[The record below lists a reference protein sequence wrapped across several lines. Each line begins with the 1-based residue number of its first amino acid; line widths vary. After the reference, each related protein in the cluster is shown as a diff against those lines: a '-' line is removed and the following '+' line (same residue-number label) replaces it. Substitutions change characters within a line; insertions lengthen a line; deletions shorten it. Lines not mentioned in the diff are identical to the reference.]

1 MTTTTTID
9 APPKVPPILYTAHL
23 GTRWQKEKA
32 AAGLGAFDFPE
43 DPVYVGQW
51 IVGECIGRGASSRVR
66 IAKHRQTGQLAA
78 VKIIP
83 ILPLDTHP
91 GLKSEKQRLNIDR
104 EIVIMKLMNHPNILC
119 IYDVFQGENELYLV
133 LEYVQG
139 GELFDFLVNRGRL
152 PHLEALAIFKQI
164 VYGLNYAHSLSIVHR
179 DLKPENIL
187 IHSLNPPLIKIADW
201 GMAAFAPPPLHLE
214 TSCGS
219 PHYAS
224 PEIINGFKYAGSAT
238 DIWSCGVI
246 LFALLTGRL
255 PFDDKDVR
263 TLLAKVRG
271 GKYEIPAYVDPL
283 AKDLLTRM
291 LVVDVRR
298 RITIPQIMAHPWFNR
313 STPGILYVPAPLVH
327 DLAQL
332 LASEAHMDEDLL
344 ESLRV
349 LLGRYGNDQ
358 VIRAELLRPHGQG
371 TLAKAIYVLLQKRRE
386 QMVRDHGF
394 ILSVEGSKPPTQ
406 GKVVTKHYWSPS
418 LTKRTQ
424 VNVQAQHLELH
435 QLTSHDTH
443 LSRSQTPLPPS
454 PSLEAPSV
462 LEPLPH
468 RRSPS
473 PVGLRRMCHFSSS
486 MLAFQP
492 TRRKSLRA
500 GPAAG
505 DSSDVPTRVPHQTC
519 SVSLHSNHIEQDC
532 IDHNQQISRTM
543 CGIEIFPSFS
553 SAQRLLPQSVQPDS
567 SPNVTRTCT
576 ATLTSFEMDNKVFAS
591 SSPSGT
597 PHNRP
602 LPVCSVDGED
612 SQCAIFPEEDTHTS
626 IDSPLQL
633 PARTRHE
640 PVPAANDGWAR
651 EDKVHVVYDGDTDQN
666 QLSTEFFAR
675 STSQTAFRP
684 RDQDNKYVAKQV
696 TSRSGG
702 AAPKL
707 NLLFYPSQPNS
718 TTDSSPTTLRPTK
731 TVFCPRTGSPGAS
744 SNLSSPVGEVRSW
757 LSHLFNRR
765 PHTYVLYST
774 ASFCATRNKTIQALE
789 RLGVAVS
796 PPESSP
802 RRQGCG
808 ITSIVRCRTSVGV
821 KCSGS
826 AVVQKYIRFRVEVSL
841 SPNALQMSHES
852 LSPSPHPL
860 NDISSEVGGPLGDAL
875 WPQLPALT
883 SFTPPQPRSR
893 ATSAAERD
901 YPCAVVLVQEKG
913 SVSAFKTMCR
923 QLCELW
929 TSDTSGTSLQSSFS
943 RF

>member
-1 MTTTTTID
+1 MTTTTIGT
-9 APPKVPPILYTAHL
+9 PLKVPPILYTAHL

-51 IVGECIGRGASSRVR
+51 IVGECVGSGASSRVR
-66 IAKHRQTGQLAA
+66 IAKHCQTGQLAA

-104 EIVIMKLMNHPNILC
+104 EIVVMKLMNHPNILR

-152 PHLEALAIFKQI
+152 PPLEALAIFKQI

-201 GMAAFAPPPLHLE
+201 GMAAFAPPLVYLE

-224 PEIINGFKYAGSAT
+224 PEIINGFKYAGGAT

-263 TLLAKVRG
+263 KLLAKVRG
-271 GKYEIPAYVDPL
+271 GKYELPAYVDPL

-313 STPGILYVPAPLVH
+313 STPGILYVPVPLVH

-332 LASEAHMDEDLL
+332 LTSEAHIDEDLL

-358 VIRAELLRPHGQG
+358 VIKAELLRPRGQG
-371 TLAKAIYVLLQKRRE
+371 ILAKAIYVLLQKRHE
-386 QMVRDHGF
+386 QMVRDHGTM
-394 ILSVEGSKPPTQ
+394 LSVEESKPSMQ

-418 LTKRTQ
+418 LTKRNQ
-424 VNVQAQHLELH
+424 VNVRAQHLELH
-435 QLTSHDTH
+435 RLTSHDAH
-443 LSRSQTPLPPS
+443 SSRLQTPPPS
-454 PSLEAPSV
+454 PSFEAPPV
-462 LEPLPH
+462 LESPAHCQPP
-468 RRSPS
+468 SPS
-473 PVGLRRMCHFSSS
+473 RLRRRCHFSSS
-486 MLAFQP
+486 MLALQP

-500 GPAAG
+500 GRAPG
-505 DSSDVPTRVPHQTC
+505 DPSAVLTRVPHQTC
-519 SVSLHSNHIEQDC
+519 SVSSHSNHIEQDC
-532 IDHNQQISRTM
+532 FDRNQQISRTM
-543 CGIEIFPSFS
+543 CGIEISPPSS
-553 SAQRLLPQSVQPDS
+553 SAQRPLSQYVQRDS
-567 SPNVTRTCT
+567 SSSVTRTC
-576 ATLTSFEMDNKVFAS
+576 AVTLTSFEVNNKVLMPP
-591 SSPSGT
+591 SPFGT
-597 PHNRP
+597 PHNCP
-602 LPVCSVDGED
+602 TLVCLNDGHE
-612 SQCAIFPEEDTHTS
+612 SQCAIFPKEDTHTS

-633 PARTRHE
+633 PARTPHG
-640 PVPAANDGWAR
+640 PVPTANDRWAR
-651 EDKVHVVYDGDTDQN
+651 EDKENIVYGGGTGQS
-666 QLSTEFFAR
+666 QLSAESFAQ
-675 STSQTAFRP
+675 STGETAFRA
-684 RDQDNKYVAKQV
+684 RDRDSKYVAKKV
-696 TSRSGG
+696 TSMSGEP
-702 AAPKL
+702 APKL
-707 NLLFYPSQPNS
+707 DLLFYPSQPDS
-718 TTDSSPTTLRPTK
+718 TTDSSPTALRQAK
-731 TVFCPRTGSPGAS
+731 TVFCPHTGSPGTS

-757 LSHLFNRR
+757 LSHLFNRK

-774 ASFCATRNKTIQALE
+774 ASFRATCNETIRALE
-789 RLGVAVS
+789 RLGVAVG
-796 PPESSP
+796 PQESSP
-802 RRQGCG
+802 RRQDSG
-808 ITSIVRCRTSVGV
+808 ITNIMRCRMNDGV

-826 AVVQKYIRFRVEVSL
+826 GVVQKYIQFRVEFSL
-841 SPNALQMSHES
+841 SPNALQMSNES
-852 LSPSPHPL
+852 LSSSPRPL
-860 NDISSEVGGPLGDAL
+860 NDISSEVGSPSGDAL

-883 SFTPPQPRSR
+883 SSTPPQPRSL
-893 ATSAAERD
+893 ATGATARD

-913 SVSAFKTMCR
+913 SVSGFKTMCR
-923 QLCELW
+923 RLCELW
-929 TSDTSGTSLQSSFS
+929 TLDTSGTSLQSGSS

>member
-1 MTTTTTID
+1 MTTTYHHHRRT
-9 APPKVPPILYTAHL
+9 AQSTAHL
-23 GTRWQKEKA
+23 EKA

-104 EIVIMKLMNHPNILC
+104 EIVVMKLMNHPNILR

-152 PHLEALAIFKQI
+152 PPLEALAIFKQI

-201 GMAAFAPPPLHLE
+201 GMAAFAPPPLRLE

-291 LVVDVRR
+291 LIVDVRR

-313 STPGILYVPAPLVH
+313 PIPGVLYVPAPLVH

-332 LASEAHMDEDLL
+332 LASERIWTKISWNLYV
-344 ESLRV
+344 SC
-349 LLGRYGNDQ
+349 
-358 VIRAELLRPHGQG
+358 I
-371 TLAKAIYVLLQKRRE
+371 LAKAIYVLLQKRHE
-386 QMVRDHGF
+386 QMVRDHG
-394 ILSVEGSKPPTQ
+394 LTLAVEGSKPPMQ

-418 LTKRTQ
+418 LTKRNQ
-424 VNVQAQHLELH
+424 VNVQAQHLEMH

-443 LSRSQTPLPPS
+443 LSRSQTPLPPT
-454 PSLEAPSV
+454 PSLEAPSA
-462 LEPLPH
+462 LEPLLH
-468 RRSPS
+468 
-473 PVGLRRMCHFSSS
+473 HQSSLS
-486 MLAFQP
+486 TFQP

-500 GPAAG
+500 GRAAG
-505 DSSDVPTRVPHQTC
+505 DPSDVPTRVPNQTC
-519 SVSLHSNHIEQDC
+519 SVSLHSDHIEQDC
-532 IDHNQQISRTM
+532 IDHNQQVSRTM
-543 CGIEIFPSFS
+543 CGTEIFPSIS
-553 SAQRLLPQSVQPDS
+553 SAQRLLPKSVQPGS
-567 SPNVTRTCT
+567 SSNITRTCT
-576 ATLTSFEMDNKVFAS
+576 ATLTSLDVNNKVFTS
-591 SSPSGT
+591 SSLSGT
-597 PHNRP
+597 PRNRL

-612 SQCAIFPEEDTHTS
+612 SQCTIFPEEDTHTS
-626 IDSPLQL
+626 ADSPLQL
-633 PARTRHE
+633 PARSRHE
-640 PVPAANDGWAR
+640 AANDGWAR
-651 EDKVHVVYDGDTDQN
+651 EDKVHVVYEGGADQS
-666 QLSTEFFAR
+666 QLSTEFFAQ
-675 STSQTAFRP
+675 STDQTAFRP
-684 RDQDNKYVAKQV
+684 RDQDSKYVARKV
-696 TSRSGG
+696 TSRSGEVS
-702 AAPKL
+702 PKL
-707 NLLFYPSQPNS
+707 NPPFYSSQPNS

-731 TVFCPRTGSPGAS
+731 TVFCPHTGSPGTS

-757 LSHLFNRR
+757 LSHLFNRK

-774 ASFCATRNKTIQALE
+774 ASFCATRNRTILALE
-789 RLGVAVS
+789 RLGVTVG

-808 ITSIVRCRTSVGV
+808 ITSIVQCRMSVGV

-826 AVVQKYIRFRVEVSL
+826 AVVQKYIRFRVEISL
-841 SPNALQMSHES
+841 SPNALQMPHES
-852 LSPSPHPL
+852 LSSSPHPL
-860 NDISSEVGGPLGDAL
+860 NDVCTEVGRPFGDVL
-875 WPQLPALT
+875 WPKLT
-883 SFTPPQPRSR
+883 SFTPPHPRSR

-901 YPCAVVLVQEKG
+901 YSCAVVLVQEKG

-923 QLCELW
+923 RLCELW
-929 TSDTSGTSLQSSFS
+929 TLDTSGTSLQSGSS

>member
-1 MTTTTTID
+1 MTTTTIIGT
-9 APPKVPPILYTAHL
+9 PPKVPPILYTAHL

-51 IVGECIGRGASSRVR
+51 IVGECVGMGASSRVR
-66 IAKHRQTGQLAA
+66 IAKHHQTGQLAA

-91 GLKSEKQRLNIDR
+91 ELKSEKQRLNIDR
-104 EIVIMKLMNHPNILC
+104 EIVIMKLMNHPNILR

-152 PHLEALAIFKQI
+152 PPLEALAIFKQI

-201 GMAAFAPPPLHLE
+201 GMAAFAPPLVYLE

-224 PEIINGFKYAGSAT
+224 PEIINGFKYAGAAT

-271 GKYEIPAYVDPL
+271 GKYELPAFVDPL

-291 LVVDVRR
+291 LVVDVRK

-332 LASEAHMDEDLL
+332 LVSETHMDDDLL

-358 VIRAELLRPHGQG
+358 VIKAELLRPRGQG
-371 TLAKAIYVLLQKRRE
+371 ILAKAIYVLLQNRHE
-386 QMVRDHGF
+386 QMVRDHGPM
-394 ILSVEGSKPPTQ
+394 LSVEGPKPSMQ

-418 LTKRTQ
+418 LTKRNQ

-435 QLTSHDTH
+435 RLTSRDTH
-443 LSRSQTPLPPS
+443 SSRSQTPPPS
-454 PSLEAPSV
+454 PSFEAPPA
-462 LEPLPH
+462 LESPAHCRPPSPLRL
-468 RRSPS
+468 RRSAQRPLS
-473 PVGLRRMCHFSSS
+473 QYV
-486 MLAFQP
+486 Q
-492 TRRKSLRA
+492 
-500 GPAAG
+500 G
-505 DSSDVPTRVPHQTC
+505 DSSSNITC
-519 SVSLHSNHIEQDC
+519 
-532 IDHNQQISRTM
+532 
-543 CGIEIFPSFS
+543 
-553 SAQRLLPQSVQPDS
+553 
-567 SPNVTRTCT
+567 TRTV
-576 ATLTSFEMDNKVFAS
+576 TLTSFEVNNKVLTPP
-591 SSPSGT
+591 SPFGT
-597 PHNRP
+597 PHNCPP
-602 LPVCSVDGED
+602 LVRSDDCHEP
-612 SQCAIFPEEDTHTS
+612 QCAIFPEEETQVS

-633 PARTRHE
+633 LARTPHG
-640 PVPAANDGWAR
+640 PVPAANDRWAR
-651 EDKVHVVYDGDTDQN
+651 EDKENIAHDCNTDQS
-666 QLSTEFFAR
+666 QLSAESFAQ
-675 STSQTAFRP
+675 SAGETAFRA
-684 RDQDNKYVAKQV
+684 RDLDGKYVTKKV
-696 TSRSGG
+696 TSMSGEP
-702 AAPKL
+702 ALKL
-707 NLLFYPSQPNS
+707 DLPVYPSQPD
-718 TTDSSPTTLRPTK
+718 TTIDSSPTAIRPAK
-731 TVFCPRTGSPGAS
+731 TVFCPHTGSPGTS

-757 LSHLFNRR
+757 LSHLFNRK

-774 ASFCATRNKTIQALE
+774 APFRATCNETIRTLE
-789 RLGVAVS
+789 RLGVAVG
-796 PPESSP
+796 PQESSP
-802 RRQGCG
+802 RRQDCG
-808 ITSIVRCRTSVGV
+808 ITNIMRCRMNDGV
-821 KCSGS
+821 KCLGSG
-826 AVVQKYIRFRVEVSL
+826 VVQKSIQFRIEFSL
-841 SPNALQMSHES
+841 SPNA
-852 LSPSPHPL
+852 PS
-860 NDISSEVGGPLGDAL
+860 GDAL

-883 SFTPPQPRSR
+883 SSTPPHQRSL
-893 ATSAAERD
+893 ATGATARD

-913 SVSAFKTMCR
+913 SVSAFKTICR
-923 QLCELW
+923 RLCELW
-929 TSDTSGTSLQSSFS
+929 TLDTSGTSLQSGSS

>member
-1 MTTTTTID
+1 MTTTTTTID

-152 PHLEALAIFKQI
+152 PPLEALAIFKQI

-201 GMAAFAPPPLHLE
+201 GMAAFAPPPLRLE

-263 TLLAKVRG
+263 TLLGKVRG

-313 STPGILYVPAPLVH
+313 SIPGVLYVPAPLVH

-349 LLGRYGNDQ
+349 LLGRHGNDQ
-358 VIRAELLRPHGQG
+358 VIMAELLRPHGQG
-371 TLAKAIYVLLQKRRE
+371 TLAKAIYVLLQKRHE
-386 QMVRDHGF
+386 QMVRDHG
-394 ILSVEGSKPPTQ
+394 IMLSVEGSKPPMQ

-418 LTKRTQ
+418 LTKRNQ
-424 VNVQAQHLELH
+424 VNVQAQRLELH
-435 QLTSHDTH
+435 QLTSHDAH

-462 LEPLPH
+462 LEPLLH

-473 PVGLRRMCHFSSS
+473 PVQLRRMSRSSSS

-492 TRRKSLRA
+492 TRRKSLRPGRA
-500 GPAAG
+500 TG
-505 DSSDVPTRVPHQTC
+505 DPSDVPTRVPNQTC

-532 IDHNQQISRTM
+532 IDHNQQVSRTM
-543 CGIEIFPSFS
+543 CGTEIFPSIS
-553 SAQRLLPQSVQPDS
+553 SAQCLLPQSVQPGS
-567 SPNVTRTCT
+567 SSNITRTCT
-576 ATLTSFEMDNKVFAS
+576 ATLTSLDVNNKVFTS
-591 SSPSGT
+591 SSLSGT
-597 PHNRP
+597 PRNRL

-612 SQCAIFPEEDTHTS
+612 SQCTIFPEEDTHTS
-626 IDSPLQL
+626 ADSPLQL
-633 PARTRHE
+633 PARSRHE
-640 PVPAANDGWAR
+640 AAKDGWAR
-651 EDKVHVVYDGDTDQN
+651 EDKVHVVYEGGADQS
-666 QLSTEFFAR
+666 QLSTEFFAQ
-675 STSQTAFRP
+675 STDQTAFRP
-684 RDQDNKYVAKQV
+684 RDQDSKYVARKV
-696 TSRSGG
+696 TSRSGEV
-702 AAPKL
+702 APKL
-707 NLLFYPSQPNS
+707 NSLFYPSQPNS

-731 TVFCPRTGSPGAS
+731 TVFCPVSPGTS
-744 SNLSSPVGEVRSW
+744 SNHSSPVGEVRSW
-757 LSHLFNRR
+757 LSHLFNRK

-774 ASFCATRNKTIQALE
+774 ASFCATRNRTILALE
-789 RLGVAVS
+789 RLGVTVG

-802 RRQGCG
+802 RRQGCC
-808 ITSIVRCRTSVGV
+808 ITSIVRCRMSVGV

-826 AVVQKYIRFRVEVSL
+826 AVVQKYIRFRVEISL
-841 SPNALQMSHES
+841 SPNALQMLHES
-852 LSPSPHPL
+852 LSSSPHPL
-860 NDISSEVGGPLGDAL
+860 NDISSEVGGPLGDVL
-875 WPQLPALT
+875 WPQLT

-893 ATSAAERD
+893 ASSAAERD
-901 YPCAVVLVQEKG
+901 YSCAVVLVQEKG
-913 SVSAFKTMCR
+913 SASAFKTMCR
-923 QLCELW
+923 RLCELW
-929 TSDTSGTSLQSSFS
+929 TLDTSGTSLQSGSS